1 MSDKLVGLFP
11 TTLLVTKYE
20 EDFKKEFKYIRQLEY
35 EKQQITGVFRSTDSY
50 LMKHP
55 ELSKLK
61 EFFLEG
67 LDKYTA
73 SILGTDKKLWIVSKI
88 SKHKERP
95 QLGRSIV
102 HFINGSIDEYV
113 NGDEVPVKNNIAY
126 NPKKNKIEFFPKILR
141 SPELEIRVDRFY
153 GDNLKK
159 KTDLDVSKRYYDISR
174 D

>member
-1 MSDKLVGLFP
+1 MGTSIYV
-11 TTLLVTKYE
+11 YE
-20 EDFKKEFKYIRQLEY
+20 TESEY
-35 EKQQITGVFRSTDSY
+35 LRHYKGMNNEIMFSAPI
-50 LMKHP
+50 LNIF
-55 ELSKLK
+55 LK
-61 EFFLEG
+61 PN
-67 LDKYTA
+67 
-73 SILGTDKKLWIVSKI
+73 KKLWIVSKI
-88 SKHKERP
+88 SKNKERP

-113 NGDEVPVKNNIAY
+113 NGDEIPVKNNIVY

-174 D
+174 DRLNFILQDKNGV